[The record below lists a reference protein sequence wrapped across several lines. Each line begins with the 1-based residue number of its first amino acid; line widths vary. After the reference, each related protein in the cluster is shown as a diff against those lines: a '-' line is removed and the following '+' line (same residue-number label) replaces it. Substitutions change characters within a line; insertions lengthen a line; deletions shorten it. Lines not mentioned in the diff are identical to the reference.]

1 MCSSDPADTLWAIM
15 ITCISSRGPRLPAL
29 LPPTMTQR
37 VDVLSLD
44 GFASHASIVN
54 YGTSKLACHL
64 RSPGWKEKRSWQ
76 TPYKKNKRYKNE
88 GEKKEERDRNF
99 SHHRPQRNENALNQ
113 SWPER
118 RLDEGLWMGGRW
130 AGWAVQRRS
139 WFLGVWSRH
148 LTNWAAAKGLLVVLE
163 G

>member
-64 RSPGWKEKRSWQ
+64 RSPGWKEERSWQ

-88 GEKKEERDRNF
+88 GEKKRRERQELLPPPTATKWKCIKSVMTRTSTWWRAVDGR
-99 SHHRPQRNENALNQ
+99 E
-113 SWPER
+113 
-118 RLDEGLWMGGRW
+118 MGGMGC
-130 AGWAVQRRS
+130 AKAFVVPRS
-139 WFLGVWSRH
+139 L
-148 LTNWAAAKGLLVVLE
+148 K
-163 G
+163 